1 METAKSDAEAGTV
14 SITRAAQILGI
25 SAHQVLAL
33 GAAGKLQ
40 IVDSPKGKN
49 QSTATV
55 SVLSIENFCEGLR
68 LEFEIE
74 HRSSRKGTGPKWNI
88 DREFLPFPL
97 SDTIGRE
104 EALEIL
110 YSSPVCRVQQAL
122 EQNLEGLDFDL
133 YRLTEAS
140 PWRISRSSLVD
151 SLARTSRK
159 SIDGKQG
166 A

>member
-1 METAKSDAEAGTV
+1 MSV
-14 SITRAAQILGI
+14 TRAAQILGI
-25 SAHQVLAL
+25 SAHQILAL

-40 IVDSPKGKN
+40 IVDSPKGKSQN
-49 QSTATV
+49 MATV

-74 HRSSRKGTGPKWNI
+74 HRSSRKCAGPKWNI

-110 YSSPVCRVQQAL
+110 YSSPTRRVQQAL
-122 EQNLEGLDFDL
+122 QEQNFEGLDFDS

-151 SLARTSRK
+151 SLARISRK

-166 A
+166 I